1 MKNSTYGYPV
11 TEAAKTAVAAVL
23 RFAENEQSGI
33 EKVIWACFDD
43 RTLEAYQDEIDRH

>member
-1 MKNSTYGYPV
+1 MIL
-11 TEAAKTAVAAVL
+11 EAVRAVL

-43 RTLEAYQDEIDRH
+43 RTLETYRHEDL